1 MVCSIEV
8 GGADSIEA
16 LAHAEGVTGSFV
28 SRLLNV
34 AFLAP
39 DIVQR
44 IAAGDHPPQLS
55 AERLMRMGAL
65 PIDWAAQR
73 MALGFAA

>member
-1 MVCSIEV
+1 MTS
-8 GGADSIEA
+8 GKADSIEA
-16 LAHAEGVTGSFV
+16 LAQAEGVTGTLV

-39 DIVQR
+39 NIVQR

-55 AERLMRMGAL
+55 AERLMRMGPL
-65 PIDWAAQR
+65 LIDWAQQR
-73 MALGFAA
+73 MVLGFDA